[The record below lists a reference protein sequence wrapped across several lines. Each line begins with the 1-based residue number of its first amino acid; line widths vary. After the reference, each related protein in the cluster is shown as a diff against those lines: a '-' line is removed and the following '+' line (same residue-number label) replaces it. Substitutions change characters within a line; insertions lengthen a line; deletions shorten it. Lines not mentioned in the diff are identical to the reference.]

1 MKRSAIA
8 TLVLS
13 LGLFGL
19 GAPASA
25 STKPLEPVAPKPT
38 KPLLPK
44 PPPKVKA
51 KPKPG
56 KPVQAT
62 LTVDYPA
69 GTGTV
74 TVTGAFSGDGTVETL
89 KHKQAGRTR
98 HFVEKLTFGSD
109 SVNIKAVA
117 VRVSR
122 QLDASTCTVTE
133 KHKGVWII
141 TTGTGE
147 FANVKGA
154 GHLVATATVTGTPD
168 LTKPND
174 CDLSNPTGTIVV
186 NAKGRVKK
194 VSAKPKT

>member
-1 MKRSAIA
+1 MKRTAVA

-19 GAPASA
+19 AAPAGA
-25 STKPLEPVAPKPT
+25 APG
-38 KPLLPK
+38 
-44 PPPKVKA
+44 KA
-51 KPKPG
+51 KPG
-56 KPVQAT
+56 KPIQAS
-62 LTVDYPA
+62 LTIDYPA

-74 TVTGAFSGDGTVETL
+74 TVTGAFTGSGTVETL

-117 VRVSR
+117 VRGSR

-133 KHKGVWII
+133 KYKGVWKI
-141 TTGTGE
+141 TTGTGT

-168 LTKPND
+168 QSKPNG

-186 NAKGRVKK
+186 NAKGRVKQGP
-194 VSAKPKT
+194 AKH